1 LKKKQ
6 AHFAT
11 NQGSQGEW
19 TRITIL
25 LFRLFLGGIFVY
37 ASYDKI
43 LHPVPFAEIVYK
55 YQILPDVLVN
65 LASLLLPWLELIVG
79 LSLITG
85 IWLHGAVLT
94 CNALLLIFFTTL
106 IFNMARGL
114 DIDCGCF
121 TTSIG
126 PSSGGHMLW
135 YLFRDG
141 FFLFVGLFLLYS
153 SFFMKIERGSR

>member
-1 LKKKQ
+1 MKKEQ
-6 AHFAT
+6 TLFAT
-11 NQGSQGEW
+11 NQSSQGHW

-25 LFRLFLGGIFVY
+25 LSRLSLGGIFVY
-37 ASYDKI
+37 ASYGKI
-43 LHPVPFAEIVYK
+43 IHPVPFAEIVFN
-55 YQILPDVLVN
+55 YQILPDILVN
-65 LASLLLPWLELIVG
+65 LASLFLPWFELIVG

-106 IFNMARGL
+106 VFNMARGL

-121 TTSIG
+121 STSIG
-126 PSSGGHMLW
+126 PSSGGQMLW

-141 FFLFVGLFLLYS
+141 FFLFIGLFLLYS
-153 SFFMKIERGSR
+153 SFFMRIERGSR